1 MKPIYHDLRT
11 YRKQL
16 STLTQEDIAN
26 LLGTKSA
33 SQIVRHETNQISP
46 QLEIALLYEILFKI
60 PVARFFPNHKQTLIK
75 RLKIRIPNLI
85 DELKCLDANDLVN
98 KKIACLQS
106 VLSDINNTE

>member
-33 SQIVRHETNQISP
+33 SQIVRHETNPISP
-46 QLEIALLYEILFKI
+46 QLEIALLYEILFKVPI
-60 PVARFFPNHKQTLIK
+60 SNFFPNHKQTLIK
-75 RLKIRIPNLI
+75 RLKLRIPNLI
-85 DELKCLDANDLVN
+85 DELKCLDLNDLVN
-98 KKIACLQS
+98 KKIGCLQS
-106 VLSDINNTE
+106 VLTDINKPQ